1 MAAGRGSRTGSAER
15 GRNFLKA
22 HHAAW
27 AVFHPAWIPEP
38 LDPAVEELKRIRV
51 AAGTVAAVGVY
62 TFVEGGFAPEE
73 MLQNLLIA
81 SAVLLGITPLTV
93 GVMLL
98 VWRRTGSLR
107 PLRPAL
113 LRALGLLLI
122 FVGSVV
128 ATVLL
133 MQNMNTLGYSMLAG
147 LGIVPVGLLTL
158 WMVWFVGAGA
168 LRINGNFFGTA
179 AVHRCLPPL
188 LAMVTSWL
196 MALPDLLTGD
206 LHGLGLLLGI
216 VFVLGAPVTVSAI
229 ALYELALLK
238 RRHGIRLTAHPAL
251 RAPQGPYHNRRY
263 NSGYPHGS

>member
-81 SAVLLGITPLTV
+81 SVVLLFVTPLTV
-93 GVMLL
+93 GVMLWI
-98 VWRRTGSLR
+98 WRRTGSLR

-113 LRALGLLLI
+113 LKALGLLLT

-128 ATVLL
+128 ATVLML
-133 MQNMNTLGYSMLAG
+133 QHANALAG
-147 LGIVPVGLLTL
+147 GLLIIPVSVLTL

-206 LHGLGLLLGI
+206 LHGLGLLLGV
-216 VFVLGAPVTVSAI
+216 VFILGAPVTVSAI

-238 RRHGIRLTAHPAL
+238 RRHGIRLAAHPAL
-251 RAPQGPYHNRRY
+251 HTPQGPYNNRTHNSRFSY
-263 NSGYPHGS
+263 GS

>member
-1 MAAGRGSRTGSAER
+1 MSHDSGEYAVAAGRGSRTGYAER
-15 GRNFLKA
+15 GRNCLKA

-27 AVFHPAWIPEP
+27 VVFHPAWIPEP
-38 LDPAVEELKRIRV
+38 LDPSVEQLKRIRV

-81 SAVLLGITPLTV
+81 SGVLLFVTPLTV
-93 GVMLL
+93 GVMLWM
-98 VWRRTGSLR
+98 WRRTGSLR

-113 LRALGLLLI
+113 LRALGLLLT

-128 ATVLL
+128 TTVLL
-133 MQNMNTLGYSMLAG
+133 LQNANALAG
-147 LGIVPVGLLTL
+147 GLLIIPVGLVTL

-188 LAMVTSWL
+188 LATVTSWL

-206 LHGLGLLLGI
+206 LHGLGLMLGI
-216 VFVLGAPVTVSAI
+216 VFILGAPVTVTAI
-229 ALYELALLK
+229 ALYEMALLK
-238 RRHGIRLTAHPAL
+238 RRHGIRLTAHPAA
-251 RAPQGPYHNRRY
+251 RAPQGPY
-263 NSGYPHGS
+263 NSRQPYGR